1 MIIIIIIII
10 IIRIS
15 FLFFSFNLKII
26 HPKVTQG
33 FFQFCG
39 IENVAI
45 FFLKTDQNKSNLH
58 TKNFF
63 SPPKASQFL
72 NVGNSRGG

>member
-1 MIIIIIIII
+1 MIIII

-15 FLFFSFNLKII
+15 FLFFSFNLKIM
-26 HPKVTQG
+26 HPQVTQG

-39 IENVAI
+39 IENMAI

-58 TKNFF
+58 SFF
-63 SPPKASQFL
+63 SQKLPNFWM
-72 NVGNSRGG
+72 